1 MSTSAPLYIYDLDLD
16 DLTRWVVAQGEKP
29 FRARQIWEGLYRHLW
44 DRPEAF
50 TTLPKALRQRMEEAF
65 TFHHLTPVREVAS
78 TDGETHKTLFHLP
91 DGSPVET
98 VRMRYVKRRTLC
110 ISTQSGCAMGCT
122 FCATGQMGLRRN
134 LSPGEIVEQVLY
146 YARWLRARGDR
157 VTNIVVMGMGEP
169 FHNYQATMRALAR
182 LTDPQ
187 GFGLGQRRITVSTV
201 GLVPRIR
208 DFARSGRQYNLAISL
223 HAADDDLRSQML
235 PINRKYPL
243 AALMEAVREYIALT
257 HRRVT
262 FEWAL
267 IQGVNDTPEQARQLA
282 HLLRGVLAH
291 VNLIPL
297 NPTTGFAGQAS
308 SRKRIEA
315 FRAILEQQGVPC
327 TVRLRRGI
335 DIQAG
340 CGQLAGQETSPLDPG
355 FVLKSI

>member
-1 MSTSAPLYIYDLDLD
+1 MEQHTPRLIYDLDLD
-16 DLTRWVVAQGEKP
+16 ELTRWVEAQGENP
-29 FRARQIWEGLYRHLW
+29 FRARQIWEGLYRHFW
-44 DRPEAF
+44 SRPEDF
-50 TTLPKALRQRMEEAF
+50 TTLPKTLRQRLAKAF
-65 TFHHLTPVREVAS
+65 TFSHLTPVREVAS
-78 TDGETHKTLFHLP
+78 SDGETHKTLFHLP
-91 DGSPVET
+91 DGAPVET

-122 FCATGQMGLRRN
+122 FCATGQMGLRRH
-134 LSPGEIVEQVLY
+134 LTASEIVEQVVY
-146 YARWLRARGDR
+146 YARWLRQRGER

-169 FHNYQATMRALAR
+169 FHNYEATMAALER

-208 DFARSGRQYNLAISL
+208 AFARSGRQYNLAISL
-223 HAADDDLRSQML
+223 HAADDDLRSRLL

-243 AALMEAVREYIALT
+243 TALLDAVREYIALT

-267 IQGVNDTPEQARQLA
+267 IQEVNDTPEQAHRLA
-282 HLLRGVLAH
+282 ALLQGLLAH

-297 NPTTGFAGQAS
+297 NPTTRYPGRAS
-308 SRKRIEA
+308 QRKRIEA
-315 FRAILEQQGVPC
+315 FCAVLTHHGVPC

-340 CGQLAGQETSPLDPG
+340 CGQLAGQDTSPLDPG
-355 FVLKSI
+355 FVLKSW

>member
-1 MSTSAPLYIYDLDLD
+1 MASPTPRLIYDLDLEA
-16 DLTRWVVAQGEKP
+16 LTRWVVAQGEKP

-44 DRPEAF
+44 EHPTAF
-50 TTLPKALRQRMEEAF
+50 TTLPKALRQRLAEDF
-65 TFHHLTPVREVAS
+65 TFSHLTPVREAVS
-78 TDGETHKTLFHLP
+78 SDGETHKTLFHLP
-91 DGSPVET
+91 DGAPVET
-98 VRMRYVKRRTLC
+98 VRMRYLKRRTLC

-122 FCATGQMGLRRN
+122 FCATGQMGLRRH
-134 LSPGEIVEQVLY
+134 LSAGEIVEQVLY
-146 YARWLRARGDR
+146 YARWLRQRGER

-169 FHNYQATMRALAR
+169 FHNYEATMHALAR

-208 DFARSGRQYNLAISL
+208 DFARSGKQYNLAISL
-223 HAADDDLRSQML
+223 HAADDTLRSQLL
-235 PINRKYPL
+235 PVNRKYPL

-267 IQGVNDTPEQARQLA
+267 IHGVNDTPEQAQRLA
-282 HLLRGVLAH
+282 ALLQGLLAH

-297 NPTTGFAGQAS
+297 NPTGGYAGQAS
-308 SRKRIEA
+308 PRERIEA
-315 FRAILEQQGVPC
+315 FCAVLTRHGVPC

-340 CGQLAGQETSPLDPG
+340 CGQLAGQGTSPLDPG
-355 FVLKSI
+355 FMLKSL